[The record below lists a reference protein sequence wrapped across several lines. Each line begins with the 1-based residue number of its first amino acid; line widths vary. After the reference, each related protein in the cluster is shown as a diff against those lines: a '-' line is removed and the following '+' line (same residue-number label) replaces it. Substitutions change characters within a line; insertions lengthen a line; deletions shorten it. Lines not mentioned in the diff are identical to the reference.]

1 MGAGYPVV
9 FDHSEGTMLEDV
21 RKYIEAAIET
31 LSPAKAQQLAKQLL
45 EPDARKEQVAKA
57 AQELLEWSQTNRDR
71 LREFVGRE
79 VREQLASMGV
89 ATGSEVDALK
99 KRVREL
105 ERGAGMTASG
115 RRKPA
120 AAKPAAKSRAK
131 PAAKST
137 AAAKRTSS
145 RA

>member
-1 MGAGYPVV
+1 
-9 FDHSEGTMLEDV
+9 MLEDV

-57 AQELLEWSQTNRDR
+57 AQELLEWSQHNRDR
-71 LREFVGRE
+71 LRDFVGGE
-79 VREQLASMGV
+79 VRDQLASVGV
-89 ATGSEVDALK
+89 ATRGEVDALK

-105 ERGAGMTASG
+105 ERAAGKTVSG
-115 RRKPA
+115 RTKA
-120 AAKPAAKSRAK
+120 ATAKPAVKSRAK
-131 PAAKST
+131 PTVKRTS
-137 AAAKRTSS
+137 AAKRTSS

>member
-1 MGAGYPVV
+1 M
-9 FDHSEGTMLEDV
+9 FEDV

-57 AQELLEWSQTNRDR
+57 AQELLEWSQHNRDR
-71 LREFVGRE
+71 LRDFVGRE
-79 VREQLASMGV
+79 VRDQLAAVGV
-89 ATGSEVDALK
+89 ATRSEVDGLK

-105 ERGAGMTASG
+105 ERAAGTTASG
-115 RRKPA
+115 RTKA
-120 AAKPAAKSRAK
+120 ASAKPVAKSRAK
-131 PAAKST
+131 PAAKRP

>member
-1 MGAGYPVV
+1 M
-9 FDHSEGTMLEDV
+9 FEDV

-57 AQELLEWSQTNRDR
+57 AQELLEWSQHNRDR
-71 LREFVGRE
+71 LRDFVGRE
-79 VREQLASMGV
+79 VRDQLAAVGV
-89 ATGSEVDALK
+89 ATRSEVDGLK

-105 ERGAGMTASG
+105 ERAAGKTASG
-115 RRKPA
+115 RTKA
-120 AAKPAAKSRAK
+120 ASAKPVAKSRAK
-131 PAAKST
+131 PAAKRP